1 MWACIRNVYQSLTN
15 TTHAMVSEW
24 DIVYTAIAIQGGM
37 IFLANSIALLVC
49 LKSKNLERVLFS
61 NVIFTLL
68 FTSHVFCG
76 LLNIF
81 VAVMEIR
88 SRRTTTTDSAR
99 QDITKQGAHIARDLF
114 GGFEVIFT
122 IFNSLERYVAIRY
135 PLFYSRLDTKYGV
148 VAIMIAI
155 FIPVGFTVWRTFST
169 DAFLVVSV
177 VTFVGAIAVTVSN
190 LTLYRSIKRHCAQ
203 ISQNVVA
210 YSAAQ
215 EVQQKLQLE
224 HRKLKGLF
232 ICVSI
237 SASFL
242 VSWFPVGIK
251 FMVKFL
257 LGIIKRRYY
266 WDVLFS
272 IVVFSNSLW
281 DVFIFFYNKKSA
293 RHTLRNF
300 LRKHRNAET

>member
-1 MWACIRNVYQSLTN
+1 MGY
-15 TTHAMVSEW
+15 
-24 DIVYTAIAIQGGM
+24 
-37 IFLANSIALLVC
+37 C
-49 LKSKNLERVLFS
+49 LYK
-61 NVIFTLL
+61 
-68 FTSHVFCG
+68 
-76 LLNIF
+76 
-81 VAVMEIR
+81 IR
-88 SRRTTTTDSAR
+88 SKLSTETDSDR
-99 QDITKQGAHIARDLF
+99 QDITKHAAFFVRDLF
-114 GGFEVIFT
+114 AGFGAIFT
-122 IFNSLERYVAIRY
+122 VFNSLERYVAIRY
-135 PLFYSRLDTKYGV
+135 PLFYSRLDTKHGV

-169 DAFLVVSV
+169 DAFLAVSV

-190 LTLYRSIKRHCAQ
+190 FALYRSIKRHCAQ

-210 YSAAQ
+210 YSATQ

-224 HRKLKGLF
+224 HRKQKGLV
-232 ICVSI
+232 ICVSV

-257 LGIIKRRYY
+257 LGIIKRRFY

-293 RHTLRNF
+293 RQTLKNL
-300 LRKHRNAET
+300 LRQHRNSVSTNSY